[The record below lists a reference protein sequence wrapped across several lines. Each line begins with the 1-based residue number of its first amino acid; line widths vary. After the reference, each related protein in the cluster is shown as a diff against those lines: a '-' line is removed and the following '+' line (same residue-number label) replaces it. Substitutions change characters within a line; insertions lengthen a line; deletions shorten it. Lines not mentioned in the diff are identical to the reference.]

1 VGKGCD
7 GEQHVCVTPP
17 FPKVPTRS
25 PFKAG
30 ERAPEL
36 PKRLIM
42 ATSLVAARVMCMA
55 AARGWSGAVGLKAIA
70 TLQRAEIILFVAV
83 F

>member
-1 VGKGCD
+1 MRRGAARLCD
-7 GEQHVCVTPP
+7 PP

-83 F
+83 L